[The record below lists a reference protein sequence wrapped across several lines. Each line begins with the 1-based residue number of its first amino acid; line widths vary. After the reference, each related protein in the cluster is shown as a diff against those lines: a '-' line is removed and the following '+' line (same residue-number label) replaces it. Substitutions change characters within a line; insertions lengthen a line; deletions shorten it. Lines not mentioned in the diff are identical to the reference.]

1 MTETLRARDIRTFN
15 DLMCSNAELLSHASK
30 RSGRKPLALV
40 AEHIKLRCSAGRI
53 SFPEYVQF
61 GLYDPGMSDRDRRRF
76 ITESLHWPIT
86 RQCCDMTWLATTE
99 DTWLCARILSGS
111 EIPMPPTLA
120 IIDRAAR
127 AYPGTRTI
135 RTSSDLRDFAVV
147 HVRNGDMV
155 FGKENGGIMGFGT
168 FVICEAE
175 SDRLCLERE
184 GWFSY
189 EHCLDTLIGDGVYIL
204 QPVVR
209 SHEFFKR
216 YTDYLATVRVCVA
229 VARDGPKI
237 PFAVLKLPGFG
248 NVSDHFWKMG
258 NLACEVEPTTGV
270 ILRARTKGPLGIVDY
285 TNHPE
290 TGARIVGEIVPCWD
304 DVMAL
309 ARCTAQVF
317 APVRY
322 QSLDV
327 GITSSG
333 PILIEIN
340 TGGAFNLPQ
349 LASGRGFLTD
359 EVVEFFA
366 ECGVRLRGV
375 G

>member
-1 MTETLRARDIRTFN
+1 MSETLSARDKRTFD
-15 DLMCSNAELLSHASK
+15 DLRSSSAELLYHASK
-30 RSGRKPLALV
+30 RSGRRPLALA
-40 AEHIKLRCSAGRI
+40 AEYFKLRCSAGRI

-61 GLYDPGMSDRDRRRF
+61 GLYDPGMDDQDRRRF
-76 ITESLHWPIT
+76 ISESLHWPMT
-86 RQCCDMTWLATTE
+86 RQCCDLTWLATTE
-99 DTWLCARILSGS
+99 DTWLCARILDGS

-120 IIDRAAR
+120 MIDRAAR
-127 AYPGTRTI
+127 AFPGTRTI
-135 RTSSDLRDFAVV
+135 RTSADLREFALV
-147 HVRNGDMV
+147 HVRNGEMV
-155 FGKENGGIMGFGT
+155 FGKENRGMFGFGT

-175 SDRLCLERE
+175 GDRLFLEGE

-189 EHCLDTLIGDGVYIL
+189 ERCLDLLIGKAVYIL

-209 SHEFFKR
+209 SHAFFNR
-216 YTDYLATVRVCVA
+216 YTDHLATVRVCVI
-229 VARDGPKI
+229 VTRNGPKV
-237 PFAVLKLPGFG
+237 PFTVLKLPSTG
-248 NVSDHFWKMG
+248 NISDHFWRMG

-290 TGARIVGEIVPCWD
+290 TGARIVGEIVPYWD
-304 DVMAL
+304 DVLEL
-309 ARCTAQVF
+309 ARCAAQVF

-322 QSLDV
+322 QSMDV
-327 GITSSG
+327 GITRSG

-359 EVVEFFA
+359 EVLEFFA
-366 ECGVRLRGV
+366 ECGIRLPGV